1 MRGRYKMTKSYS
13 LEEGIQMVAEQIRE
27 GGEVVEVGRLYVI
40 GTTNVEQVKQK
51 LEKHTYNIIENS
63 KDINEETKDLEK
75 SVVVL
80 GPYSQEQE
88 EECFRLKA
96 IASQR
101 NENIIILTEL
111 PKRIENRFA
120 QATDFGSASREN
132 AAMLFGVTNAGINR
146 LKNRYGSI
154 GIISENELFSL

>member
-1 MRGRYKMTKSYS
+1 MRGRYIMKKSYS
-13 LEEGIQMVAEQIRE
+13 LQEGIQIVAKQIRE
-27 GGEVVEVGRLYVI
+27 GREVVGLGRLYVI

-51 LEKHTYNIIENS
+51 LAKHTYNIIENS
-63 KDINEETKDLEK
+63 KDLDEETKNLEK

-80 GPYSQEQE
+80 GLYSQEQVE
-88 EECFRLKA
+88 EYFRLKT

-111 PKRIENRFA
+111 PKRVENRYA
-120 QATDFGSASREN
+120 QATDFGSAPREN
-132 AAMLFGVTNAGINR
+132 ATMLFGVTNAGINR
-146 LKNRYGSI
+146 LKNRCGSI

>member
-1 MRGRYKMTKSYS
+1 MRGRYNMTKSYS
-13 LEEGIQMVAEQIRE
+13 LEEGVQLVVEQIRE
-27 GGEVVEVGRLYVI
+27 GAEIVEVGRLYVI
-40 GTTNVEQVKQK
+40 GATDVEQIKQK
-51 LEKHTYNIIENS
+51 LEKHAYNIIENS
-63 KDINEETKDLEK
+63 KDLDEETKGLEK
-75 SVVVL
+75 NVVVL
-80 GPYSQEQE
+80 GSYSQEQVE
-88 EECFRLKA
+88 EYFRLKA

-120 QATDFGSASREN
+120 EATDFGSASREN
-132 AAMLFGVTNAGINR
+132 AAMLFGVTNAGITR